1 MIDDEMKHLPALDL
15 LPICTYEIGTI
26 VKKYLTSGNTLSKK
40 RHLKAW
46 IYNIFVM
53 YPSLLI

>member
-1 MIDDEMKHLPALDL
+1 MIDDEMKHLPTLD

-26 VKKYLTSGNTLSKK
+26 VTSGNTLSKK

-46 IYNIFVM
+46 IYNICVM

>member
-1 MIDDEMKHLPALDL
+1 MIDDEMKHLPTLD

-40 RHLKAW
+40 TLE
-46 IYNIFVM
+46 
-53 YPSLLI
+53 SLDI

>member
-1 MIDDEMKHLPALDL
+1 MIDDEMKHLPTLDL
-15 LPICTYEIGTI
+15 PIYTYEIGTI

-46 IYNIFVM
+46 IYNICVM